1 LKDADTMSPSGFGLS
16 ADETDF
22 THEFA
27 IQYFK
32 KAFYFPNLAI
42 GDEDLENP
50 FDLFFDIVKTTST
63 LDTTPFTKLL
73 RAFKSKVDGEDTV
86 VDYLNGFFNK
96 YVSSNNWV
104 DFFIA
109 STTEQDAL
117 KDLMRVVDLM
127 EIMISMDN
135 KTVEAM
141 NTFYKE
147 GDKSTVFNPISRRNL
162 LRDLDAIRSKIFIVY
177 ENGRYNSRN
186 RHSEIEK
193 DFKRQTV
200 NNVQNLLKF

>member
-1 LKDADTMSPSGFGLS
+1 LKDADTINPSGFGAN
-16 ADETDF
+16 ADDMAYEDEEGNIHDAGF

-86 VDYLNGFFNK
+86 VDYLNGFFSK

-109 STTEQDAL
+109 SATEQDAL

-147 GDKSTVFNPISRRNL
+147 GEKLTVFNPISRRNL
-162 LRDLDAIRSKIFIVY
+162 LRDLYAIRSKIFIVY
-177 ENGRYNSRN
+177 E
-186 RHSEIEK
+186 K
-193 DFKRQTV
+193 VF
-200 NNVQNLLKF
+200 QN